1 MGFKLAVLVWL
12 GCCVLP
18 AAAENAGGPPAADL
32 ILTGG
37 RVLTVDAND
46 RVAEALAIKG
56 GRILAVGT
64 TAEIAQLAGPATVRV
79 DLAGRTATPGLI
91 DAHAHFSHGGLVRL
105 TYLGLAFPDVKSIA
119 DVVARVGERAS
130 VLQAGEWILGRGW
143 DEGKY
148 AERRPVTAADL
159 DVASRGH
166 PAWLVHTTGHYGVA
180 NSAALALVGITRDTP
195 DPPGGMIDRDAQG
208 NPTGVLK
215 ETAMALVA
223 DRVPKA
229 GPAKLREAIRALSGE
244 FNRECMTG
252 VKDPGIGGSL
262 FHDPDSALEYWNA
275 YRDVLAEGG
284 LTVRVFALWHSPRN
298 LEDARKLV
306 ALIEPLGK
314 PAEGGG
320 DGRLVS
326 GGVKIF
332 ADGSGA
338 SRTAW
343 MWQDWNRD
351 RTGTDAGNRGYP
363 AFDAEMIRALI
374 LLYHDAGL
382 HVGTHAIG
390 DRAIDWVVD
399 SYALALRQKPVRG
412 MRHSIIHANIPG
424 EHALEAMA
432 AMQRD
437 FDAGYPEPSPSFTWW
452 IGDIYAGTFGPERS
466 LRLNPFASFLSKGIH
481 WASGS
486 DFDVTPFPA
495 RYGIWSSIAREPL
508 LGVHGGDPFGRAQAV
523 DAHAAL
529 KSFTIWA
536 AHQTFMDDITG
547 SLEPGKRA
555 DVAVWDT
562 DFYAAPASAIKD
574 AACLMTIF
582 DGHVVYRGERL
593 R

>member
-1 MGFKLAVLVWL
+1 MGLRATAMLAL
-12 GCCVLP
+12 GCL
-18 AAAENAGGPPAADL
+18 ATSAWAEGAADR
-32 ILTGG
+32 ILVGG
-37 RVLTVDAND
+37 HVLTVDARD
-46 RVAEALAIKG
+46 RVAEAIAIRD

-64 TAEIAQLAGPATVRV
+64 TEEIERLAGPGTERI

-91 DAHAHFSHGGLVRL
+91 DAHAHFSQGGLVRL
-105 TYLGLAFPDVKSIA
+105 THLALGYPDVKSIT
-119 DVVARVGERAS
+119 DLVARVSERAA
-130 VLQAGEWILGRGW
+130 VLQPGEWILGRGW

-148 AERRPVTAADL
+148 AERRLVTAADL
-159 DVASRGH
+159 DAVSEGH

-180 NSAALALVGITRDTP
+180 NSAALALAGITQGTS
-195 DPPGGMIDRDAQG
+195 DPSGGEIDRDGEG

-215 ETAMALVA
+215 ETAMTLVA
-223 DRVPKA
+223 DRVPRA
-229 GPAKLREAIRALSGE
+229 GSAKMREAIAALSRE

-252 VKDPGIGGSL
+252 VKDPGIGSSL
-262 FHDPDSALEYWNA
+262 FYNPDSALESWNA
-275 YRDVLAEGG
+275 YRDVLADGA

-298 LEDARKLV
+298 LEDAKKLIALV
-306 ALIEPLGK
+306 APLGK
-314 PAEGGG
+314 PAAGAG
-320 DGRLVS
+320 DGRVVS
-326 GGVKIF
+326 GGIKIF

-351 RTGTDAGNRGYP
+351 RTGTNTGNRGYP
-363 AFDAEMIRALI
+363 AFDPETIRALI

-399 SYALALRQKPVRG
+399 SYALALERKPVRG
-412 MRHSIIHANIPG
+412 LRHSIIHSNIPG
-424 EHALEAMA
+424 ERALEAMA

-452 IGDIYAGTFGPERS
+452 IGDIYAGSFGPERS
-466 LRLNPFASFLSKGIH
+466 PRLNPFASYRQKGIR

-508 LGVHGGDPFGRAQAV
+508 LGVYGGDPFGRAEAV
-523 DAHAAL
+523 DARAAL
-529 KSFTIWA
+529 RSFTIWA

-562 DFYAAPASAIKD
+562 DFYAAPAAAIKD
-574 AACLMTIF
+574 AACLMTVF
-582 DGHVVYRGERL
+582 DGNVVHRSDQFP
-593 R
+593 